1 MKKTLVFAAVSMS
14 LSACAPTNYYYSF
27 DLSDPGAHNL
37 TKPGQCDTWE
47 DGDVKAEILVDPTT
61 FQAVAFDVTNKSDRT
76 LEVQWASIV
85 MLAPDGTQMP
95 LRPDQQLGF
104 IDPGQKTASRLIPFS
119 LPPSGGAAAAYDG
132 TKFELDV
139 PMVVRGAPKLYQFH
153 MLVHMQKL

>member
-1 MKKTLVFAAVSMS
+1 MKTCLALAA
-14 LSACAPTNYYYSF
+14 LCLGACSPASYYYSF
-27 DLSDPGAHNL
+27 DLSDPGARNL
-37 TKPGQCDTWE
+37 TKPGQRDTWE
-47 DGDVKAEILVDPTT
+47 DGDVKVEVLVDPTT
-61 FQAVAFDVTNKSDRT
+61 FQAVAFDVTNKTDRA
-76 LEVQWASIV
+76 LEVQWPSIV

-104 IDPGQKTASRLIPFS
+104 IDPGQKLAARLIPFS
-119 LPPSGGAAAAYDG
+119 LPPTGGAAAAYDG